1 MLVNKMRKKS
11 CSYSIWTSNEKQ
23 KKKPTNVVEMSLGG
37 VMNFV
42 VEIKRKG
49 IFIY

>member
-1 MLVNKMRKKS
+1 MKNKK
-11 CSYSIWTSNEKQ
+11 T
-23 KKKPTNVVEMSLGG
+23 KPTNVVEMSLGG
-37 VMNFV
+37 VMNFI